1 MKTIYIE
8 GMMCE
13 HCKKH
18 VEDAFLNLGLNANV
32 SLQDKKAIIDQ
43 EFDDKKIIDAIN
55 DAGYKVKEII
65 NG

>member
-18 VEDAFLNLGLNANV
+18 VEDAFSNLGLKAIV